1 MASRFD
7 ELPDETKLQILES
20 MHLLPGWCNAS
31 GSNYRACLCLKR
43 EEKINSGREGVLG
56 KTNINTKMQEFPADT
71 DRMDIHDDELR
82 PSGFAR
88 ILDLI
93 RRRDGV
99 ELKEDQFPPEH
110 VFEDGTRSLWWSSH
124 LGAAPLARR
133 PSKIRKKW
141 G

>member
-31 GSNYRACLCLKR
+31 GSNYRACLYLKR
-43 EEKINSGREGVLG
+43 EWRRLIQDEKAYWENEYQYQNAGV
-56 KTNINTKMQEFPADT
+56 PADT

-99 ELKEDQFPPEH
+99 ELKEDQFPQNMSLKTAREH
-110 VFEDGTRSLWWSSH
+110 
-124 LGAAPLARR
+124 
-133 PSKIRKKW
+133 
-141 G
+141 